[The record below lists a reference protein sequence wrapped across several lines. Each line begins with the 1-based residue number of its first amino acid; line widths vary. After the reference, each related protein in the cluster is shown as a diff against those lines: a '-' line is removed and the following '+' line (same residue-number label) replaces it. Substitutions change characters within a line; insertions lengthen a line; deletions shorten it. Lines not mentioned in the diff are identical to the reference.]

1 MNFILGTAGHVD
13 HGKSALVKALTGTDP
28 DRLPEEKERGITID
42 LGFANLTLGDFN
54 IGIVDVPGH
63 EDFVRNAASGIAFMN
78 TVLFVVAA
86 NEGWMPQSEEHLQI
100 LDYLDVPRGLFVVT
114 KCDLPA
120 VPFTPPRADWPVVR
134 VSAHTGEGIE
144 PLKQAILATLA
155 SAPPP
160 ADIGKPRLH
169 VDRVFTLKGIGTIVT
184 GTLTGGSLKH
194 GDKLVV
200 QPGGVAT
207 RARSLHN
214 HGREVETIGPGARCA
229 INLADVGVESVRR
242 GDVITLP
249 DLGGPCDT
257 LDVAL
262 RISPRAK
269 TKLKHNEIINVSLG
283 SGHWRA
289 RLVFF
294 DKRELGPGEH
304 APGQLRFEEPVYC
317 FVGDRFIIREATT
330 LAGGVVLDA
339 DARRGGAK
347 ESRIVSWSAQHSPHP
362 GPLPSQARG
371 EGEQIA
377 VSVDS
382 PAGALDSSAVV
393 ADSSVGS
400 APNTAASAL
409 PLPAKWGEGRG
420 EGPSCSTLLRAW
432 LAHDGIVPRTA
443 LLVKSRFSAAEVEAA
458 LRETGAKTAA
468 AFAADGELWK
478 QSLARA
484 TQLVDALHR
493 EHPEKPG
500 LPLSELQTTLGAG
513 AEILAEL
520 LNDLCA
526 GGQFVRDETIVR
538 RAAHKP
544 KATGQ
549 LNATAEALLKKL
561 AADPFNT
568 PRRKECDPQALR
580 YLRDAKLVVEFGT
593 DEVLLKESYDDA
605 CRRVREFLKSRGQ
618 ATMSELRELLKTN
631 RRIAV
636 PLLEKMD
643 KDGVTVRAGDVRKL
657 RGG

>member
-42 LGFANLTLGDFN
+42 LGFANLTLGDLN

-78 TVLFVVAA
+78 AVLFVVAS

-100 LDYLDVPRGLFVVT
+100 LDYLDVQRGIFAVT

-120 VPFTPPRADWPVVR
+120 VAFDPPRADWPAVR

-144 PLKQAILATLA
+144 QLKQTILSTLA
-155 SAPPP
+155 AAPPP

-194 GDKLVV
+194 GDKLVI

-214 HGREVETIGPGARCA
+214 HGHEVETLGPGARCA
-229 INLADVGVESVRR
+229 INLADVAVESVRR
-242 GDVITLP
+242 GDVVTLP

-257 LDVAL
+257 VDVAL

-269 TKLKHNEIINVSLG
+269 TKLKHNEVINVSLG

-289 RLVFF
+289 RLAFF

-304 APGQLRFEEPVYC
+304 ALGQLRFEEPVYC
-317 FVGDRFIIREATT
+317 FVGDRLIIREATT
-330 LAGGVVLDA
+330 LAGGIVLDA
-339 DARRGGAK
+339 DARRGGSK
-347 ESRIVSWSAQHSPHP
+347 ESRI
-362 GPLPSQARG
+362 
-371 EGEQIA
+371 
-377 VSVDS
+377 
-382 PAGALDSSAVV
+382 
-393 ADSSVGS
+393 
-400 APNTAASAL
+400 L
-409 PLPAKWGEGRG
+409 PLDNMWTGEIRG
-420 EGPSCSTLLRAW
+420 ADIVRAW
-432 LAHDGIVPRTA
+432 LRHDSVVPRDR
-443 LLVKSRFSAAEVEAA
+443 LLVKSRFGAAAVEAA
-458 LRETGAKTAA
+458 LREAGAKTAA

-478 QSLARA
+478 QTLARV
-484 TQLVDALHR
+484 TELVDAIHR

-513 AEILAEL
+513 SEVLAEV

-526 GGQFVRDETIVR
+526 GGQFVRDETILR
-538 RAAHKP
+538 RSAHKP
-544 KATGQ
+544 KAIGQ
-549 LNATAEALLKKL
+549 LNAVAEGLLKKL

-593 DEVLLKESYDDA
+593 DEVLLKESYDEA
-605 CRRVREFLKSRGQ
+605 CRRVREFLKQRGQ

-631 RRIAV
+631 RRVAV

-643 KDGVTVRAGDVRKL
+643 KDGMTVRAGDVRKL
-657 RGG
+657 RGH

>member
-1 MNFILGTAGHVD
+1 MTAPRNFILGTAGHVD

-42 LGFANLTLGDFN
+42 LGFANLALGDFN

-100 LDYLDVPRGLFVVT
+100 LDYLDVPRGIFVVT
-114 KCDLPA
+114 KSDLPA
-120 VPFTPPRADWPVVR
+120 VDFTPPRADWPVVR

-144 PLKQAILATLA
+144 QLRQTIVTTLA

-160 ADIGKPRLH
+160 DDVGKPRLH
-169 VDRVFTLKGIGTIVT
+169 VDRVFTLKGIGTVVT

-214 HGREVETIGPGARCA
+214 HGREVASISPGARCA
-229 INLADVGVESVRR
+229 INIADVPVENVRR

-249 DLGGPCDT
+249 ELGGPSDT
-257 LDVAL
+257 VDVAL

-269 TKLKHNEIINVSLG
+269 MKLKHNEVINVSLG

-289 RLVFF
+289 RVALF
-294 DKRELGPGEH
+294 DIKELRPGEQ
-304 APGQLRFEEPVYC
+304 AIGQLRFEAPVFC
-317 FVGDRFIIREATT
+317 FAGDRFIIREATT
-330 LAGGVVLDA
+330 IAGGVVLDA
-339 DARRGGAK
+339 DARRGGPK
-347 ESRIVSWSAQHSPHP
+347 ESRVHSMTTGQP
-362 GPLPSQARG
+362 
-371 EGEQIA
+371 
-377 VSVDS
+377 
-382 PAGALDSSAVV
+382 
-393 ADSSVGS
+393 
-400 APNTAASAL
+400 TAADL
-409 PLPAKWGEGRG
+409 
-420 EGPSCSTLLRAW
+420 TRAW
-432 LAHDGIVPRTA
+432 LAHDGIVPRA
-443 LLVKSRFSAAEVEAA
+443 AMLVKSRFSTATVETA
-458 LRETGAKTAA
+458 LQEAGAKVCV
-468 AFAADGELWK
+468 AFAADGALWK
-478 QSLARA
+478 NTLARA
-484 TQLVDALHR
+484 AAAVDQLHR
-493 EHPEKPG
+493 DNPEKPG
-500 LPLSELQTTLGAG
+500 FPLSELQAMLGAG
-513 AEILAEL
+513 DEVFAEL

-526 GGQFVRDETIVR
+526 GGQFVRDETIIR
-538 RAAHKP
+538 RPAHKP

-580 YLRDAKLVVEFGT
+580 YLRDAKLVVEFGD
-593 DEVLLKESYDDA
+593 DEVLLKENYDEA
-605 CRRVREFLKSRGQ
+605 CRRVREFLRQRGQ

-631 RRIAV
+631 RRVAV
-636 PLLEKMD
+636 PLLERMD

-657 RGG
+657 RGA